1 VRVPLPTDFTAR
13 LSSASKD
20 ARMINGMKE
29 AKESGAVVLNRPGL
43 VDTGYDYTGAQG
55 VLGLG
60 GFLYLVYG
68 DKFELSAYTG
78 GTPPSGDIYI
88 GTYVDGYYAMVD
100 NPPTPPGPGDYYWSA
115 TPPGPK
121 RYQVYSAYGLI
132 LRSYNSPD
140 YWAYRGD
147 VTFGSATLDIEP
159 TLDLAASREAAIL
172 QAIAS
177 LPISCP
183 GLNLSTRLDFSGY
196 IGYSKTV
203 QYYPNAYQIDAS
215 YVNVDSVVLYSTGDT
230 VNTGFHYDGYPDI
243 TCGYARLTPKLKGA
257 NAIDTPP
264 ADPSCAAATNGYS
277 PDLFLV
283 RVV

>member
-1 VRVPLPTDFTAR
+1 MRVPLPTDFAAR

-20 ARMINGMKE
+20 ARMINGLSEEKS
-29 AKESGAVVLNRPGL
+29 SGLVVLNRPGL
-43 VDTGYDYTGAQG
+43 VDTGYDYSQG
-55 VLGLG
+55 QGLLGLNG
-60 GFLYLVYG
+60 LLYLVYG

-78 GTPPSGDIYI
+78 TPLPGGILIGDL
-88 GTYVDGYYAMVD
+88 VDGYYAMVD
-100 NPPTPPGPGDYYWSA
+100 DPPTPPGPGDYYWSA
-115 TPPGPK
+115 SPAGTK

-159 TLDLAASREAAIL
+159 TLALAASREAAIL

-177 LPISCP
+177 LPTSCP

-196 IGYSKTV
+196 ISYSKFV
-203 QYYPNAYQIDAS
+203 QYYPNVYQIDAS
-215 YVNVDSVVLYSTGDT
+215 YVDVNSVVMYSTGDT

-243 TCGYARLTPKLKGA
+243 TCGYARLTPKDKGVS
-257 NAIDTPP
+257 AIDTPP
-264 ADPSCAAATNGYS
+264 ADPSCVAATNAYS